1 LELDAQ
7 KEMEISKAFSDLLC
21 PAAKKDPEL
30 QATRDAVL
38 RENENVATEHF
49 GQLKTIE
56 VA

>member
-1 LELDAQ
+1 LELDVQ
-7 KEMEISKAFSDLLC
+7 KEMEISKAFVDLLC

-49 GQLKTIE
+49 GQLKAIE
-56 VA
+56 DA